1 MCRFG
6 ATFKGIAEKMNCPQ
20 RIIKNRLW
28 SGLSGALLFL
38 MIGAGPSSASWQRVD
53 EGFEFQTLQL
63 ERPAYDS
70 VVRLQ
75 VLRVDPRKF
84 QVRVIDSR
92 AFGTDRLAIKVLAQ
106 KTGALAAINGGFFTP
121 DWKPL
126 GLLIADGFELNPLR
140 RTDWGIFIIQN
151 GQPRIIH
158 TNEYKNEE
166 GISQALQVG
175 PRLVVGGQEVRLK
188 KQAARRSAIGITYT
202 HQIVFL
208 NTDHTEAYA
217 HDLAKIFRLP
227 ESAGGLEC
235 RDALSLDG
243 GPSAQMYVDYKFLK
257 LQIPGRWGIPNG
269 IGIFHRQ
276 P

>member
-1 MCRFG
+1 MAPFAARV
-6 ATFKGIAEKMNCPQ
+6 AKMDHP
-20 RIIKNRLW
+20 RRKRKNRLW
-28 SGLSGALLFL
+28 SGFGGVLFCL
-38 MIGAGPSSASWQRVD
+38 IIGVFPSSASWQRVD

-63 ERPAYDS
+63 ENPPYDS
-70 VVRLQ
+70 VLQ
-75 VLRVDPRKF
+75 LRVLRVDPRKF

-92 AFGTDRLAIKVLAQ
+92 AFGSDRLTIKVLAQ

-158 TNEYKNEE
+158 TSEYRNEK

-175 PRLVVGGQEVRLK
+175 PRLVVEGQEVRLK
-188 KQAARRSAIGITYT
+188 KQAARRSAIGVTFS
-202 HQIVFL
+202 HQVVFL
-208 NTDHTEAYA
+208 NTDQTEVYA
-217 HDLAKIFRLP
+217 HDLARIFRLP
-227 ESAGGLEC
+227 ESKGGLEC

-257 LQIPGRWGIPNG
+257 LQISGGWGIPNG

>member
-1 MCRFG
+1 
-6 ATFKGIAEKMNCPQ
+6 MNHPQ
-20 RIIKNRLW
+20 RKIKNCFW
-28 SGLSGALLFL
+28 SGLGAVLLFL
-38 MIGAGPSSASWQRVD
+38 MIGAFPASAFWQSVD

-63 ERPAYDS
+63 ERPLYDS
-70 VVRLQ
+70 VVQLH

-92 AFGTDRLAIKVLAQ
+92 AFGLDRMAVKAMAQ

-158 TNEYKNEE
+158 TNEYKNEKS
-166 GISQALQVG
+166 ISQALQVG

-217 HDLAKIFRLP
+217 HDLARVFRLP